1 MCLID
6 KVQLNKIHHINLK
19 SLHILWNL
27 KYIKR
32 ECYVP
37 DSLPLC
43 ERNGGMSGIANIP
56 SPFTVDISR
65 DVSVLSSGGGGGGT
79 YFSGV
84 VAQLPD
90 EGI

>member
-1 MCLID
+1 
-6 KVQLNKIHHINLK
+6 
-19 SLHILWNL
+19 
-27 KYIKR
+27 
-32 ECYVP
+32 
-37 DSLPLC
+37 
-43 ERNGGMSGIANIP
+43 MSGIAKIP

-90 EGI
+90 KGIIDVLLNESYGGYIAPKHFLKLRYYLPS